1 MDEQLFKILKK
12 VYNKKRYIKDEQG
25 YQIAIET
32 GDVYDCKTGTKK
44 YAMDTLSAKE
54 KQYLTESKY
63 PVNEIVYDL
72 HDENIRKLK
81 EILHHP
87 NLTWNNLIYAYIAGF
102 ESFPRGRQ
110 PILSYLFAKSVPIHS
125 FCNAHGGEYCE
136 ICGMQKEFYLEKGN
150 EIFLNYW
157 GYSWNEVVS
166 TFYLDLAEFSKLEP
180 VTPTEN
186 DWNIF
191 YSVIELIRNAPKEE
205 TVGKLEQ
212 RIKNA
217 KLIPNCE
224 KYRLRGQLITLAELG
239 VMPNSYI
246 PPLFDKFTDASTL
259 QKIDGKIP
267 GSPRSDV
274 PLPLSGWH
282 GKNGICNKRLSE
294 LFEVYY

>member
-1 MDEQLFKILKK
+1 
-12 VYNKKRYIKDEQG
+12 
-25 YQIAIET
+25 
-32 GDVYDCKTGTKK
+32 
-44 YAMDTLSAKE
+44 
-54 KQYLTESKY
+54 
-63 PVNEIVYDL
+63 
-72 HDENIRKLK
+72 
-81 EILHHP
+81 
-87 NLTWNNLIYAYIAGF
+87 
-102 ESFPRGRQ
+102 
-110 PILSYLFAKSVPIHS
+110 
-125 FCNAHGGEYCE
+125 
-136 ICGMQKEFYLEKGN
+136 MQKEFYLEKGN

-191 YSVIELIRNAPKEE
+191 YSVIELIRNAAKEE

-246 PPLFDKFTDASTL
+246 PPLFDKFTDAITSFATP
-259 QKIDGKIP
+259 IP
-267 GSPRSDV
+267 SFMRRERLGSPATGGYNPFCESS
-274 PLPLSGWH
+274 LSRT
-282 GKNGICNKRLSE
+282 ICPS
-294 LFEVYY
+294 VI

>member
-1 MDEQLFKILKK
+1 MDEQLFKISKNI
-12 VYNKKRYIKDEQG
+12 YNKKRYIKDDQ
-25 YQIAIET
+25 
-32 GDVYDCKTGTKK
+32 
-44 YAMDTLSAKE
+44 
-54 KQYLTESKY
+54 
-63 PVNEIVYDL
+63 
-72 HDENIRKLK
+72 
-81 EILHHP
+81 
-87 NLTWNNLIYAYIAGF
+87 
-102 ESFPRGRQ
+102 
-110 PILSYLFAKSVPIHS
+110 
-125 FCNAHGGEYCE
+125 
-136 ICGMQKEFYLEKGN
+136 
-150 EIFLNYW
+150 YW
-157 GYSWNEVVS
+157 GYSWNEVVP

-191 YSVIELIRNAPKEE
+191 YSVIELIRNAAKEE

-246 PPLFDKFTDASTL
+246 PPLFDKFTDAITL
-259 QKIDGKIP
+259 QKIDGKTP

-282 GKNGICNKRLSE
+282 GENGICNKRLSE